1 MRVPDDGRGLH
12 PSSFWAIIE
21 AIYKWELIHMSAV
34 REHVLSNGMTIL
46 CWHNPYLHGVEM
58 GLYLRAGTIYETEE
72 TQGISHLLE
81 HLCFRGVGDLNH
93 ESLQRTLNRFG
104 ADMEGMTTA
113 EAIVFRLTS
122 LPRYFDGMLEL
133 FTKFFAPNFWS
144 PEDIEKEKEIVL
156 RQIEQAEEDFDE
168 MVDRAWRETPAG
180 VFPRMG
186 SAEAIAKLDN
196 ETIWNWQ
203 RLVFQPQNA
212 CLVLTGNFSIGM
224 EETAIEVLAG
234 LENYTSEPPFAQ
246 HIPLGFCM
254 RDAESDLIVDSA
266 DPDSQAQVHIAFD
279 IDEDNVFP
287 LAARIV
293 DAITA
298 GNDDSIL
305 FQTLREEEALVA
317 EIESYIQE
325 MGQFHRLVIRYDV
338 RQEKLVESLRKVFKY
353 LHRLSVYVRPIRL
366 EQVRS
371 HFTVGHALTQDNI
384 SEMNELAGWAWVA
397 GDASRADLDA
407 QAAQLNDLSP
417 EELLDAAQTIFRPEN
432 LVISVERDPE
442 IVQENLDELFLEL
455 RGLL

>member
-1 MRVPDDGRGLH
+1 
-12 PSSFWAIIE
+12 
-21 AIYKWELIHMSAV
+21 MSAV

-58 GLYLRAGTIYETEE
+58 GLYLKGGSIYETEE
-72 TQGISHLLE
+72 TQGVSHLLE
-81 HLCFRGVGDLNH
+81 HLCFRGLGDLNH
-93 ESLQRTLNRFG
+93 ETLQRTLNRFG

-122 LPRYFDGMLEL
+122 LPRHFDGMLEL

-144 PEDIEKEKEIVL
+144 PEDIEKEKEIVI
-156 RQIEQAEEDFDE
+156 RQIETADEDFDE
-168 MVDRAWRETPAG
+168 LVDRAWRETPMG

-186 SAEAIAKLDN
+186 TAEAIRALDN
-196 ETIWNWQ
+196 DTIWNWQ

-338 RQEKLVESLRKVFKY
+338 RQEKLTESLRKVFNY
-353 LHRLSVYVRPIRL
+353 LHRLSVYVRPVRL

-371 HFTVGHALTQDNI
+371 HFAVGHALTQDNI

-397 GDASRADLDA
+397 GDSSRADLDA
-407 QAAQLNDLSP
+407 AAAQLNDLTP

-442 IVQENLDELFLEL
+442 TVQEDMEELFREL
-455 RGLL
+455 RDKL

>member
-1 MRVPDDGRGLH
+1 
-12 PSSFWAIIE
+12 
-21 AIYKWELIHMSAV
+21 MSAV

-46 CWHNPYLHGVEM
+46 CWHNSYLHGVEM
-58 GLYLRAGTIYETEE
+58 GLYLRAGSIYETEE

-81 HLCFRGVGDLNH
+81 HLCFRGLGDLNH
-93 ESLQRTLNRFG
+93 ETLQRTLNRFG

-122 LPRYFDGMLEL
+122 LPRYFDGMLDL

-144 PEDIEKEKEIVL
+144 PEDIAIEKEIVL

-168 MVDRAWRETPAG
+168 LVDRAWRETPAG

-186 SAEAIAKLDN
+186 SAEAIRALDN
-196 ETIWNWQ
+196 DTIWNWQ

-224 EETAIEVLAG
+224 EEAAIEVLAG
-234 LENYTSEPPFAQ
+234 LENYTSEPPFEQ
-246 HIPLGFCM
+246 HIPLGFGM

-266 DPDSQAQVHIAFD
+266 DPDAQAQVHIAFD

-305 FQTLREEEALVA
+305 FQKLREEEALVA

-325 MGQFHRLVIRYDV
+325 MGRFHRLVIRYDV
-338 RQEKLVESLRKVFKY
+338 RQEKLVESLQKVFKY

-371 HFTVGHALTQDNI
+371 HFSVGHALTQDNI

-407 QAAQLNDLSP
+407 TAAQLNDLTP
-417 EELLDAAQTIFRPEN
+417 EELLDAAQTIFKPEN

-442 IVQENLDELFLEL
+442 AVQEDLGEEFQEL
-455 RGLL
+455 RTLL

>member
-1 MRVPDDGRGLH
+1 
-12 PSSFWAIIE
+12 
-21 AIYKWELIHMSAV
+21 MSAV

-58 GLYLRAGTIYETEE
+58 GLYLRAGSIYETEE

-81 HLCFRGVGDLNH
+81 HLCFRGLGDLNH
-93 ESLQRTLNRFG
+93 ETLQRTLNRFG

-122 LPRYFDGMLEL
+122 LPRYFDGMLDL
-133 FTKFFAPNFWS
+133 FTKFFEPNFWS
-144 PEDIEKEKEIVL
+144 PEDIAREKEIVL
-156 RQIEQAEEDFDE
+156 RQIERAEEDFDE
-168 MVDRAWRETPAG
+168 TVDRAWRETPAG

-186 SAEAIAKLDN
+186 SAEAIRALDN
-196 ETIWNWQ
+196 DTIWNWQ

-224 EETAIEVLAG
+224 EEAAIEALAG

-254 RDAESDLIVDSA
+254 RDAESDLVVDSA
-266 DPDSQAQVHIAFD
+266 DPDAQAQVHIAFD

-287 LAARIV
+287 LASRIV

-305 FQTLREEEALVA
+305 FQNLREEEALVA

-353 LHRLSVYVRPIRL
+353 LHRLSVYIRPIRL

-371 HFTVGHALTQDNI
+371 HFAVGHALTQDNI

-397 GDASRADLDA
+397 GDSSRADLDA
-407 QAAQLNDLSP
+407 QAAQLNDLTP
-417 EELLDAAQTIFRPEN
+417 EELLDAAQTIFKPEN

-442 IVQENLDELFLEL
+442 AVQEDMAELFQEL
-455 RGLL
+455 RNTL

>member
-1 MRVPDDGRGLH
+1 
-12 PSSFWAIIE
+12 
-21 AIYKWELIHMSAV
+21 MSAV

-81 HLCFRGVGDLNH
+81 HLCFRGLGDLDH
-93 ESLQRTLNRFG
+93 EKLQHTLNRFG
-104 ADMEGMTTA
+104 ADLEGMTTA

-144 PEDIEKEKEIVL
+144 PEDIAKEKEIVL

-168 MVDRAWRETPAG
+168 LVDRAWRETPAG

-186 SAEAIAKLDN
+186 SAEAIRSLDN
-196 ETIWNWQ
+196 DTIWNWQ

-224 EETAIEVLAG
+224 EEAAIEVLAG

-254 RDAESDLIVDSA
+254 RDAESDLIIDSA

-353 LHRLSVYVRPIRL
+353 LHRLSVYVRPVRL

-371 HFTVGHALTQDNI
+371 HFSVGHALTQDNV
-384 SEMNELAGWAWVA
+384 SEMNELAGWSWVA
-397 GDASRADLDA
+397 GDSSRADLDA
-407 QAAQLNDLSP
+407 QAAQLNDLSA

-442 IVQENLDELFLEL
+442 AVQDDMSELFADL
-455 RGLL
+455 RGML

>member
-1 MRVPDDGRGLH
+1 
-12 PSSFWAIIE
+12 
-21 AIYKWELIHMSAV
+21 MSAV

-81 HLCFRGVGDLNH
+81 HLCFRGLGDLNH
-93 ESLQRTLNRFG
+93 ETLQRTLNRFG

-144 PEDIEKEKEIVL
+144 PEDIAKEKEIVL
-156 RQIEQAEEDFDE
+156 RQIEQADEDFDE
-168 MVDRAWRETPAG
+168 LVDRAWRETPAG

-186 SAEAIAKLDN
+186 SAEAIAQLDN
-196 ETIWNWQ
+196 DTIWNWQ

-338 RQEKLVESLRKVFKY
+338 RQEKLVESLRKVFNY
-353 LHRLSVYVRPIRL
+353 LHRLNVYVRPIRL

-371 HFTVGHALTQDNI
+371 HFAVGHALTQDNI

-442 IVQENLDELFLEL
+442 AVQEDLDKLFAEL
-455 RGLL
+455 RNLL

>member
-1 MRVPDDGRGLH
+1 
-12 PSSFWAIIE
+12 
-21 AIYKWELIHMSAV
+21 MSAV

-81 HLCFRGVGDLNH
+81 HLCFRGLGDLNH
-93 ESLQRTLNRFG
+93 ETLQRTLNRFG

-122 LPRYFDGMLEL
+122 LPRHFDGMLEL
-133 FTKFFAPNFWS
+133 FTKFFALNFWS
-144 PEDIEKEKEIVL
+144 PEDIALEKEIVL

-168 MVDRAWRETPAG
+168 LVDRAWRETPAG

-186 SAEAIAKLDN
+186 SAEAIRALDN
-196 ETIWNWQ
+196 DTIWNWQ

-224 EETAIEVLAG
+224 EEAAIEVLAG

-397 GDASRADLDA
+397 GDSSRADLDA
-407 QAAQLNDLSP
+407 QASQLNGLSP

-432 LVISVERDPE
+432 LVLSVERDPE
-442 IVQENLDELFLEL
+442 SVQEDLDELFQEL
-455 RGLL
+455 RGML

>member
-1 MRVPDDGRGLH
+1 
-12 PSSFWAIIE
+12 
-21 AIYKWELIHMSAV
+21 MSAV

-58 GLYLRAGTIYETEE
+58 GLYLKGGSIYETEE
-72 TQGISHLLE
+72 TQGVSHLLE
-81 HLCFRGVGDLNH
+81 HLCFRGLGGLNH
-93 ESLQRTLNRFG
+93 ETLQRTLNRFG
-104 ADMEGMTTA
+104 ADLEGMTTA

-122 LPRYFDGMLEL
+122 LPRFFDGMLDL
-133 FTKFFAPNFWS
+133 FSLFFARTPWT
-144 PEDIEKEKEIVL
+144 PEDIAKEKAIVI

-168 MVDRAWRETPAG
+168 IVDRAWRETPAG

-186 SAEAIAKLDN
+186 TAEAIEALD
-196 ETIWNWQ
+196 EDTIWNWQ

-212 CLVLTGNFSIGM
+212 CLVITGNFSDGM
-224 EETAIEVLAG
+224 EQTAIETFMTLR
-234 LENYTSEPPFAQ
+234 NYTSEPPFEQ

-338 RQEKLVESLRKVFKY
+338 RQEKLTESLRKVFNY
-353 LHRLSVYVRPIRL
+353 LHRLSVYVRPVRL

-371 HFTVGHALTQDNI
+371 HFAVGHALTQDNI

-397 GDASRADLDA
+397 GDSSRADLDA
-407 QAAQLNDLSP
+407 AAAQLNDLTP

-442 IVQENLDELFLEL
+442 TVQADMEELFREL
-455 RGLL
+455 RDKL

>member
-1 MRVPDDGRGLH
+1 
-12 PSSFWAIIE
+12 
-21 AIYKWELIHMSAV
+21 MSAV

-81 HLCFRGVGDLNH
+81 HLCFRGLGDLNH
-93 ESLQRTLNRFG
+93 ETLQRTLNRFG

-144 PEDIEKEKEIVL
+144 PEDIAKEKEIVL

-168 MVDRAWRETPAG
+168 TVDRAWRETPAG

-186 SAEAIAKLDN
+186 SAEAIRALDN
-196 ETIWNWQ
+196 DTIWNWQ

-338 RQEKLVESLRKVFKY
+338 RQEKLVESLRKVFNY

-371 HFTVGHALTQDNI
+371 HFAVGHALTQDNI

-442 IVQENLDELFLEL
+442 AVQEDLDELFAEL
-455 RGLL
+455 RNLL

>member
-1 MRVPDDGRGLH
+1 
-12 PSSFWAIIE
+12 
-21 AIYKWELIHMSAV
+21 MSAV

>member
-1 MRVPDDGRGLH
+1 
-12 PSSFWAIIE
+12 
-21 AIYKWELIHMSAV
+21 MSAV

-81 HLCFRGVGDLNH
+81 HLCFRGLGDLNH
-93 ESLQRTLNRFG
+93 ETLQRTLNRFG

-144 PEDIEKEKEIVL
+144 PEDIAKEKEIVL

-186 SAEAIAKLDN
+186 STEAIRALDN
-196 ETIWNWQ
+196 DTIWNWQ

-298 GNDDSIL
+298 GNDDSLL

-338 RQEKLVESLRKVFKY
+338 RQEKLCESLRKVFMY
-353 LHRLSVYVRPIRL
+353 LHRLSMYVRPVRL
-366 EQVRS
+366 NQVRS
-371 HFTVGHALTQDNI
+371 HFTVGSALTQDNV

-397 GDASRADLDA
+397 GDPSRADLDA
-407 QAAQLNDLSP
+407 QSSQLNDLSA

-432 LVISVERDPE
+432 LTISVERDPE
-442 IVQENLDELFLEL
+442 VVTEDMDALFAEL
-455 RGLL
+455 RNML

>member
-1 MRVPDDGRGLH
+1 
-12 PSSFWAIIE
+12 
-21 AIYKWELIHMSAV
+21 MSAV

-81 HLCFRGVGDLNH
+81 HLCFRGLGDLNH
-93 ESLQRTLNRFG
+93 ETLQRTLNRFG

-122 LPRYFDGMLEL
+122 LPRHFDGMLEL

-144 PEDIEKEKEIVL
+144 PEDIALEKEIVL

-168 MVDRAWRETPAG
+168 LVDRAWRETPAG

-186 SAEAIAKLDN
+186 SAEAIRALDN
-196 ETIWNWQ
+196 DTIWNWQ

-254 RDAESDLIVDSA
+254 RDAESDLIIDSA

-305 FQTLREEEALVA
+305 FQALREEEALVA

-397 GDASRADLDA
+397 GDSSRADLDA
-407 QAAQLNDLSP
+407 QASQLNDLSP

-432 LVISVERDPE
+432 LVLSVERDPE
-442 IVQENLDELFLEL
+442 SVQEDLDELFQEL
-455 RGLL
+455 RDML